1 MKKQI
6 IIIAGLVSVIMTPRA
21 PRKHSLRGWFW
32 RGVSSFTMTGGGVP
46 RICADN
52 IYTLNSILC
61 YCHAV
66 RDNNITLRAAQ

>member
-32 RGVSSFTMTGGGVP
+32 RGGGGRQTVGGWSESA
-46 RICADN
+46 RIR
-52 IYTLNSILC
+52 T
-61 YCHAV
+61 
-66 RDNNITLRAAQ
+66 

>member
-32 RGVSSFTMTGGGVP
+32 RGVAVARPSGGGLLVT
-46 RICADN
+46 RECVARARCA
-52 IYTLNSILC
+52 LC
-61 YCHAV
+61 VSSYLFGLHFV
-66 RDNNITLRAAQ
+66 